1 MKISM
6 KKTTW
11 ILALGFVFFIFSCV
25 GPPEPQHGL
34 VENYSVVVNADSV
47 FTFAVRGEVYSF
59 EETYDLNLKLSNGMK
74 ITSALIVADYTGSTQ
89 DTSQIW
95 LLNDQGIV
103 QKTWVINKSQTLVE
117 QRTVDSVYYFPEK
130 IMVKGNQFS
139 GVLEFVL
146 TAESS
151 SGTIEENVPAVITT
165 ESIFSFSL
173 KAAHYTFDRFY
184 PLSMDYIDLTSIT
197 LTDWIDV
204 GEDTTFVTLYS
215 ADTTEMVSYELLGN
229 TQITEETAVD
239 SLFQPKFIGIAGQN
253 LTGVFDVLLMKN

>member
-1 MKISM
+1 MKISI

-11 ILALGFVFFIFSCV
+11 IIALGFGFFIFSCV
-25 GPPEPQHGL
+25 GPPEAQHGL
-34 VENYSVVVNADSV
+34 VENYPVVVNADSV
-47 FTFAVRGEVYSF
+47 FTFAVRGEGYSF

-74 ITSALIVADYTGSTQ
+74 ITSVIIVEDYTGSIQ

-95 LLNDQGIV
+95 LMNTNDAV
-103 QKTWVINKSQTLVE
+103 QQSWIINKKQIHIE

-139 GVLEFVL
+139 GVLEFTL

-173 KAAHYTFDRFY
+173 KANQFSFERFY
-184 PLSMDYIDLTSIT
+184 PLSIEYVDLTSIT
-197 LTDWIDV
+197 LTDWIDF

-215 ADTTEMVSYELLGN
+215 ADTTEITSYELLGN
-229 TQITEETAVD
+229 TQITEETLID
-239 SLFQPKFIGIAGQN
+239 SLLQPKFIMINGQN
-253 LTGVFDVLLMKN
+253 LTGVLDVFLMKN